1 VEKWRCR
8 IGASARLARFSAQAY
23 EVLGVR
29 ERKSTVWAHI
39 SHYTYLE
46 RASMSTILLLEVLA
60 FLLGRMGG
68 GLEGKLSALGHVG
81 EGWTEAEVNL
91 LRSHEAALGD
101 VSFVRD
107 VCISHHHPKAA
118 HAR

>member
-1 VEKWRCR
+1 
-8 IGASARLARFSAQAY
+8 
-23 EVLGVR
+23 
-29 ERKSTVWAHI
+29 
-39 SHYTYLE
+39 
-46 RASMSTILLLEVLA
+46 MSTILLLDVLE
-60 FLLGRMGG
+60 LVLGRIGE
-68 GLEGKLSALGHVG
+68 GLEGKLSALGRVG
-81 EGWTEAEVNL
+81 EGWAEAEVNL